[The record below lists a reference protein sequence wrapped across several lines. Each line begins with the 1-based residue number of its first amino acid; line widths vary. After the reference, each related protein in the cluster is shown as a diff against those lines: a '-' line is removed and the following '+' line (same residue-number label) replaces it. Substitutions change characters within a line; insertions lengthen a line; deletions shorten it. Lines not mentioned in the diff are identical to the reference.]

1 MRFEYSEYQM
11 VELVAEIVEA
21 FTDVG
26 EWSVYVDRVREPFD
40 LNKMDEEVKE
50 IISFIGFDSRT
61 RTHYKIVYD
70 DELISIYEDDMNGI
84 KRLKKIVL

>member
-1 MRFEYSEYQM
+1 MI
-11 VELVAEIVEA
+11 ELVSEIVEA

-40 LNKMDEEVKE
+40 LNKIDEEVKE
-50 IISFIGFDSRT
+50 VINFIGYDART

-70 DELISIYEDDMNGI
+70 DELISIYSDDMGRI
-84 KRLKKIVL
+84 KCLKKFVL